1 MRGASRA
8 ADSEEEPRRPEA
20 ESSPA
25 LKLRVFFVV
34 GVAAMVF
41 ASPAGAYVNAQH
53 AGLQVALRALG
64 LYHGPI
70 DGLVGPQTVAAVRAA
85 QQRAHLRVTGLADKR
100 TRWSLGPLGRPLFGS
115 RIMRPGL
122 FGYDVSVLQF
132 LLTRHGMYDGPLDG
146 YLSTRDRQGSSSLPA
161 TGSPRLGRR
170 RRAEDRRRA
179 RAAEPAAGAP
189 AARLGLASL
198 SRTYVVKPGDS
209 LTAIAQRFHVS
220 LRTLARANRSS
231 SRRVL
236 LIGTKLRIPG
246 YTLASSTSPALTAS
260 PTEVRER
267 LDYWAGH
274 YGISPHLLRALAWME
289 SGYQPNVVSK
299 AGARGVLQT
308 LPVTRD
314 FVEQVL
320 VGHAL
325 PKSLDGDIE
334 TGVLY
339 LRHLLGNFSGSERLA
354 LAAWYQGE
362 KAVREQGIFKVTKP
376 FVSGVL
382 ALKARM

>member
-1 MRGASRA
+1 M
-8 ADSEEEPRRPEA
+8 
-20 ESSPA
+20 
-25 LKLRVFFVV
+25 KLRVFFVV

-85 QQRAHLRVTGLADKR
+85 QHRAHLHVTGLADKR

-132 LLTRHGMYDGPLDG
+132 LLTRHGMYNGPLDG
-146 YLSTRDRQGSSSLPA
+146 YLSTATDKALRRYQRQVRLASDGVVGPKTVAALVLQDRLPVRPQRVSVS
-161 TGSPRLGRR
+161 T
-170 RRAEDRRRA
+170 
-179 RAAEPAAGAP
+179 
-189 AARLGLASL
+189 SL

-220 LRTLARANRSS
+220 LRTLARANGLS

-260 PTEVRER
+260 PTEVRAR

-274 YGISPHLLRALAWME
+274 YGLSPHLLRALAWME

-308 LPVTRD
+308 LPVTRE

-339 LRHLLGNFSGSERLA
+339 LRHLLGNFRGSERLA

>member
-1 MRGASRA
+1 
-8 ADSEEEPRRPEA
+8 
-20 ESSPA
+20 
-25 LKLRVFFVV
+25 
-34 GVAAMVF
+34 MVF

-115 RIMRPGL
+115 RVMRPGL

-132 LLTRHGMYDGPLDG
+132 LLTRRGMYDGPLDG
-146 YLSTRDRQGSSSLPA
+146 YLSRATDKALRRYQRQVHLVSDGVVGPKTVAALVLQNRLPVRPHRVSVSL
-161 TGSPRLGRR
+161 
-170 RRAEDRRRA
+170 
-179 RAAEPAAGAP
+179 
-189 AARLGLASL
+189 SL

-209 LTAIAQRFHVS
+209 LSAIAQRYHVS
-220 LRTLARANRSS
+220 LRTLARMNHLNA
-231 SRRVL
+231 RRAL

-246 YTLASSTSPALTAS
+246 YTLAASTSPALTAT

-267 LDYWAGH
+267 LDYWATH
-274 YGISPHLLRALAWME
+274 YGLSPHLLRALAWME

-320 VGHAL
+320 VGHSL
-325 PKSLDGDIE
+325 PRSLDGDIE

-339 LRHLLGNFSGSERLA
+339 LRHLLGNFNGSERLA

-362 KAVREQGIFKVTKP
+362 KAVREHGIFKVTKP

>member
-1 MRGASRA
+1 
-8 ADSEEEPRRPEA
+8 
-20 ESSPA
+20 
-25 LKLRVFFVV
+25 
-34 GVAAMVF
+34 MVL
-41 ASPAGAYVNAQH
+41 ASPANASINAQH

-64 LYHGPI
+64 LYHGNI
-70 DGLVGPQTVAAVRAA
+70 DGIVGPHTVAAVRAA
-85 QQRAHLRVTGLADKR
+85 QRRAHLPVTGVADKR
-100 TRWSLGPLGRPLFGS
+100 TRWSLGPLGRPLFGT
-115 RIMRPGL
+115 RVMRVGN

-132 LLTRHGMYDGPLDG
+132 LLTKRGVYNGPLDG
-146 YLSTRDRQGSSSLPA
+146 YLSAGTDKALRRYQRQV
-161 TGSPRLGRR
+161 R
-170 RRAEDRRRA
+170 
-179 RAAEPAAGAP
+179 
-189 AARLGLASL
+189 LASDGVVGPRTVAAIALENRVPVQPQHVSVTL

-209 LTAIAQRFHVS
+209 LTAIARRFHVS
-220 LRTLARANRSS
+220 LRTLARTNRIDPS
-231 SRRVL
+231 RVL
-236 LIGTKLRIPG
+236 LIGTKLRVPG
-246 YTLASSTSPALTAS
+246 YTLASSSTALQAT
-260 PTEVRER
+260 PTQVRER

-274 YGISPHLLRALAWME
+274 YGISAHLLRALAWME

-325 PKSLDGDIE
+325 PRTLDGDIQ

-339 LRHLLGNFSGSERLA
+339 LQHLLGNFGGNERLA

-362 KAVREQGIFKVTKP
+362 KAVRRYGILKVTRP
-376 FVSGVL
+376 FVAGVL

>member
-1 MRGASRA
+1 
-8 ADSEEEPRRPEA
+8 
-20 ESSPA
+20 
-25 LKLRVFFVV
+25 
-34 GVAAMVF
+34 VAAMMF

-100 TRWSLGPLGRPLFGS
+100 TRWTLGPLGRPLFGS
-115 RIMRPGL
+115 RVMRPGL

-132 LLTRHGMYDGPLDG
+132 LLTRHGVYNGPLDG
-146 YLSTRDRQGSSSLPA
+146 YLSTATDKALRSYQRQVRLVSDGVVGPKTVAALVLQNRLPVRPQRV
-161 TGSPRLGRR
+161 SV
-170 RRAEDRRRA
+170 
-179 RAAEPAAGAP
+179 
-189 AARLGLASL
+189 SL

-220 LRTLARANRSS
+220 LRTLARANGVN

-236 LIGTKLRIPG
+236 LIGKKLRIPG
-246 YTLASSTSPALTAS
+246 YTLASSTSPALTAT

-274 YGISPHLLRALAWME
+274 YGMSPHLLRALAWME

-314 FVEQVL
+314 YVEQVL
-320 VGHAL
+320 VGHSL